1 MPSDKTGDKTR
12 VSAGAAFAW
21 RSAMKDVLAESDA
34 INFGDV
40 AQPINALLQ
49 QGVVAYR
56 TDRTR
61 ADALFRQAL
70 AAAPAQLPVYFCLYK
85 IHTYLG
91 NLDQAQGA
99 AEAGMAE
106 AARQAGWS
114 PDWQAWTRPAA
125 EPDGAARFALYTLK
139 ALAFIHLR
147 QDRPDEARRKLDAL
161 KQLDPA
167 GLVGWPVVA
176 ALAAGCGE
184 TP

>member
-1 MPSDKTGDKTR
+1 
-12 VSAGAAFAW
+12 
-21 RSAMKDVLAESDA
+21 MKDVLADQDV

-40 AQPINALLQ
+40 PQPINALLQ

-56 TDRTR
+56 TDRSR

-70 AAAPAQLPVYFCLYK
+70 DAAPGQLPVYFCLYK

-91 NLDQAQGA
+91 NLDRAEDA
-99 AEAGMAE
+99 AEAGLAE

-125 EPDGAARFALYTLK
+125 EPQGAARFALYTLK

-147 QDRPDEARRKLDAL
+147 QDRPAEARRKLDAL

-176 ALAAGCGE
+176 ALAEGCGE
-184 TP
+184 IR

>member
-1 MPSDKTGDKTR
+1 MQ
-12 VSAGAAFAW
+12 
-21 RSAMKDVLAESDA
+21 DVLSDSDA

-40 AQPINALLQ
+40 PAPLSALLQ

-56 TDRTR
+56 TDPAK
-61 ADALFRQAL
+61 ADRLFRQAL
-70 AAAPAQLPVYFCLYK
+70 EAAPEQLPVYFCLYK

-91 NLDQAQGA
+91 NLTQAQDA
-99 AEAGMAE
+99 AEAGLHQ
-106 AARQAGWS
+106 AARQAGWP
-114 PDWQAWTRPAA
+114 PDWQAWTRPNTTP
-125 EPDGAARFALYTLK
+125 EGAARFALYTLK

-147 QDRPDEARRKLDAL
+147 QDRPTEARRKLDAL

-176 ALAAGCGE
+176 ALADGCGD